1 MGFLEILVCLLV
13 ADLLVSLT
21 HNNDDDDGDDDALLV
36 GA

>member
-1 MGFLEILVCLLV
+1 MGMLEILVCLLI

-21 HNNDDDDGDDDALLV
+21 NNNDDDGDDDALLV